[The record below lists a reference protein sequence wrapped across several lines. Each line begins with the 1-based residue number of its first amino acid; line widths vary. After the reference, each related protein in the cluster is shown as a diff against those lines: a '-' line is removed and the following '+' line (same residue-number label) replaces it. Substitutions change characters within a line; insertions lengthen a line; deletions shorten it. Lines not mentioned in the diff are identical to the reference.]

1 MNAFY
6 IAKKFTSAFHNT
18 LEYSTANNMQ
28 TKKTITT
35 LTKPRVNVITLGC
48 SKNIHDSE
56 VLMGQ
61 LRGNQM
67 DVVHEAENL
76 QSNDIIVINTCGF
89 IDNAKQESI
98 DTILQYSELK
108 EQGRVGK
115 VVVTGC
121 LSERYKPELQ
131 AEITN
136 VDAYF
141 GTNDLQ
147 DLLGNLGADYKHELL
162 GERLL
167 TTPSH
172 FAYFKIAEGCNR
184 PCSFCAIPLMR
195 GKHVSKPIE
204 DLVKEAK
211 FLAKNGTKELILI
224 AQDLTYYGL
233 DLYSKRNLADLLK
246 HLSDVEG
253 IEWIRLQY
261 AYPSGFPM
269 DILDVMNERSNI
281 CNYLDMPLQH
291 ITDNML
297 KSMRRGTTKQKTI
310 DLVNS
315 IRDRVPNLALRTTL
329 ICGYPGETE
338 YDFQEMKAWV
348 ADTKFDRLGCFTYSH
363 EEKTHAH
370 LLTDDVPDEVKQQRV
385 DEIMDIQQ
393 GISFDKNQLKTG
405 QTFKVLIDK
414 KDGDYFIGRTEFDS
428 PEVDNEVLLDS
439 SVDYANIGS
448 FVNVE
453 VDRAEDFDLYGHIVK

>member
-1 MNAFY
+1 
-6 IAKKFTSAFHNT
+6 
-18 LEYSTANNMQ
+18 MQ
-28 TKKTITT
+28 TKKKVLKGI
-35 LTKPRVNVITLGC
+35 KSPRINVVTLGC

-61 LRGNQM
+61 LKGNKM
-67 DVVHEAENL
+67 DVVHEANDIRED
-76 QSNDIIVINTCGF
+76 DIIVINTCGF

-98 DTILQYSELK
+98 DTILEYSALK
-108 EQGRVGK
+108 EEGKLGK
-115 VVVTGC
+115 VIVTGC
-121 LSERYKPELQ
+121 LSERYKPELTE
-131 AEITN
+131 EIPN

-147 DLLGNLGADYKHELL
+147 SLLSSVGADYKHELL

-172 FAYFKIAEGCNR
+172 FSYFKIAEGCNR

-195 GKHVSKPIE
+195 GKHVSKSID

-211 FLAKNGTKELILI
+211 HLAKNGTKELILI

-233 DLYSKRNLADLLK
+233 DIYGKRNLGDLLRN
-246 HLSDVEG
+246 LSDVDG

-269 DILDVMNERSNI
+269 DILDAMNERSNI
-281 CNYLDMPLQH
+281 CKYLDMPLQH
-291 ITDNML
+291 ISDNML
-297 KSMRRGTTKQKTI
+297 ESMRRGITKQKTL

-315 IRDRVPNLALRTTL
+315 IRDKVPNIALRTTL

-338 YDFQEMKAWV
+338 KDFEEMKEWV
-348 ADTKFDRLGCFTYSH
+348 SESRFDRLGCFTYSH
-363 EEKTHAH
+363 EENTHAH
-370 LLTDDVPDEVKQQRV
+370 TLVNDVPEEIKQDRV
-385 DEIMDIQQ
+385 DEIMEIQQ
-393 GISFDKNQLKTG
+393 NISYDINQEKVG
-405 QTFKVLIDK
+405 KSYKVLIDK
-414 KDGDYFIGRTEFDS
+414 VEGDYFIGRTEFDS
-428 PEVDNEVLLDS
+428 PEVDNEVLIS
-439 SVDYANIGS
+439 SADQYATIGR

-453 VDRAEDFDLYGHIVK
+453 IDRAEDFDLYGTLVK